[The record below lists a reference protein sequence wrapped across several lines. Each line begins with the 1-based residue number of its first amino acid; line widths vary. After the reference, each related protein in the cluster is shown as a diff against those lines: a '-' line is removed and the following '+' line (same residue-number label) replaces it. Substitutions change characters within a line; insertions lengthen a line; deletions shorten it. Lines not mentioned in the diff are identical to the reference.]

1 MKNDTVN
8 TRVSSRF
15 SWLIT
20 FVSPHKKQIVGLL
33 VLSIFASTLVLVQ
46 PLLTK
51 GMIDDGIIA
60 GDFKKLST
68 IATILLVVGLLSTLV
83 SGVSRYFHTAVSAK
97 VLFGLRDSIYSHL
110 QTLSPSFY
118 ARHRRGDLMSRIDGD
133 VAEIQRFAVDGLFAA
148 VSGIFGLIG
157 SIALLFYLSWELTI
171 IALLLLPLEWWYLSK
186 MRPKIER
193 AVRRVREKSADLSAF
208 FIENFSL
215 MKLIQNTGGEGREL
229 NRLSSLNR
237 NYLDYLLNLQLIE
250 FASHAVPSTLTSW
263 SRAAIFLWGGYW
275 VINGSMA
282 LGSLI
287 AFSSYLGMAVGPVN
301 TLLGLY
307 LSLGRVKVSLERVE
321 DIIQSPA
328 DIQSLDD
335 GSLATLPIS
344 GALTV
349 RNLSFTYPFSH
360 QPVLESASVSIP
372 AGAKVGVQSPSGS
385 GKSTLVDLLMRHY
398 DPQSGG
404 IFSGDTDIRKIPLAQ
419 WRSQFAVVDQHT
431 ALFRASLADNILYAN
446 PNASEEELL
455 SAIEMAQ
462 LAELVESLANGI
474 DTIVGENGMDLS
486 GGQRQRIALARAMV
500 QKPRFLILDEA
511 TSALDTQTE
520 SIILAA
526 VDHQFR
532 HCTRLFISH
541 RIQSLSQFDF
551 VLTIEKTKLQL
562 ELPSCVIED
571 H

>member
-1 MKNDTVN
+1 MKNDTSK
-8 TRVSSRF
+8 TKVSSRF
-15 SWLIT
+15 SWLLT
-20 FVSPHKKQIVGLL
+20 FVLPHQKNIFGLIA
-33 VLSIFASTLVLVQ
+33 LSVFASSLVLVQ

-51 GMIDDGIIA
+51 GMIDEGILA
-60 GDFKKLST
+60 KDFSQLLKF
-68 IATILLVVGLLSTLV
+68 AVVLLVVGLMSTLV

-97 VLFGLRDSIYSHL
+97 VLFSLRDQIYNHL

-148 VSGIFGLIG
+148 VSGVFGLIG
-157 SIALLFYLSWELTI
+157 SIGLLLYLSWELTI
-171 IALLLLPLEWWYLSK
+171 IALVLLPLEWWYLAK
-186 MRPKIER
+186 MRPQIEQ

-208 FIENFSL
+208 FIENLSV
-215 MKLIQNTGGEGREL
+215 MKLIQNMAGEKREF
-229 NRLSSLNR
+229 NRLSLLNR
-237 NYLDYLLNLQLIE
+237 NYLDRLLNLQLVE

-263 SRAAIFLWGGYW
+263 SRAAIFLWGGFW

-307 LSLGRVKVSLERVE
+307 LSLARVKVSLERVE
-321 DIIQSPA
+321 DIIQSPIDIHPLA
-328 DIQSLDD
+328 DDTTAIS
-335 GSLATLPIS
+335 SIS
-344 GALTV
+344 GAV
-349 RNLSFTYPFSH
+349 NIRNLSFSYPFSDQQVFRGANLH
-360 QPVLESASVSIP
+360 IP

-398 DPQSGG
+398 DPQDGC
-404 IFSGDTDIRKIPLAQ
+404 ILADEIDIRKIPLAQ

-431 ALFRASLADNILYAN
+431 ALFRASLGDNIRYAN
-446 PNASEEELL
+446 PSASDDELRQ
-455 SAIEMAQ
+455 ATEQAQ
-462 LAELVESLANGI
+462 LTQLVESLADGL
-474 DTIVGENGMDLS
+474 DTVIGENGMDLS
-486 GGQRQRIALARAMV
+486 GGQRQRIALARALL

-520 SIILAA
+520 AIILATI
-526 VDHQFR
+526 DDQFR

-541 RIQSLSQFDF
+541 RIQSLPQFDF
-551 VLTIEKTKLQL
+551 LLTIDNAQLQL
-562 ELPSCVIED
+562 ERPLCMIENL
-571 H
+571 

>member
-1 MKNDTVN
+1 MKNDTSS
-8 TRVSSRF
+8 TKVSSRF
-15 SWLIT
+15 SWLLT
-20 FVSPHKKQIVGLL
+20 FVAPHQKKITGLL
-33 VLSIFASTLVLVQ
+33 GLSIFASTLVLVQ

-51 GMIDDGIIA
+51 GMIDDGILA
-60 GDFKKLST
+60 GDFAQLLT
-68 IATILLVVGLLSTLV
+68 LAIALLVIGLLSTLV

-97 VLFGLRDSIYSHL
+97 VLFGLRDEIYSHL
-110 QTLSPSFY
+110 QTLSPNFY

-133 VAEIQRFAVDGLFAA
+133 VAEIQRFSVDGLFAA
-148 VSGIFGLIG
+148 VSGVFGLIG
-157 SIALLFYLSWELTI
+157 SIGLLLYLSWELTI
-171 IALLLLPLEWWYLSK
+171 IALILLPLEWWYLSK
-186 MRPKIER
+186 MRPKIEQ

-208 FIENFSL
+208 FIENLSV
-215 MKLIQNTGGEGREL
+215 MKLIQNTGGEKREL

-237 NYLDYLLNLQLIE
+237 NYLDHLLSLQLVE

-307 LSLGRVKVSLERVE
+307 LSLARVKVSLERVE
-321 DIIQSPA
+321 DIIQSPT
-328 DIQSLDD
+328 DIHPLDD
-335 GSLATLPIS
+335 DATALASIS
-344 GALTV
+344 GAV
-349 RNLSFTYPFSH
+349 NIRNLSFSYPFSD
-360 QPVLESASVSIP
+360 QQVLRKANLHIP

-398 DPQSGG
+398 DPQDGC
-404 IFSGDTDIRKIPLAQ
+404 ILADEIDIRKIPLAQ

-431 ALFRASLADNILYAN
+431 ALFRASLADNIRYAN
-446 PNASEEELL
+446 PSASDDELL
-455 SAIEMAQ
+455 QAIEQAQ
-462 LAELVESLANGI
+462 LTELVETLADGL

-486 GGQRQRIALARAMV
+486 GGQRQRIALARALL

-520 SIILAA
+520 SVILAA
-526 VDHQFR
+526 IDHQFR

-541 RIQSLSQFDF
+541 RIQSLSHFDF
-551 VLTIEKTKLQL
+551 VLTINNNQLQM
-562 ELPSCVIED
+562 ERPPCMIESR
-571 H
+571 